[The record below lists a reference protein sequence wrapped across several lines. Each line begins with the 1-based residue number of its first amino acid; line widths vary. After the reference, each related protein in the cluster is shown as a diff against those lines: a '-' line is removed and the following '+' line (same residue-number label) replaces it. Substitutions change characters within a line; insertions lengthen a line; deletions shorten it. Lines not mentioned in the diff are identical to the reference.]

1 MTIVQE
7 VKKIIP
13 SKLDDKAKVVYN
25 RLKEETN
32 NFDVEFLV
40 VYADLEKAVEEF
52 VEIVKKKYPD
62 AIKIVRKKEKPTPP
76 PPTPEPE
83 TDDKE
88 VIEVMK
94 DYRISETQAKKLVQ
108 LRRDASESKKES
120 IDKMLDTLKTSEF
133 YNARYTSKQNID
145 KNRTRDIGKD
155 SNRGSLTSKDEM
167 NMTGRKFK
175 RISKAG
181 HKNQYGTTE
190 GGKVYYEY
198 RANRRDIDDKIRLEN
213 GGMASQGRF
222 KKRFSNGGKIEKGDN
237 VNVIAENKS
246 GVVMN
251 VISNGK
257 HFTIQF
263 VDGTKKVYDKNEIR
277 KIFDEYDE
285 FSEGGGV
292 ENFKYER
299 GQKFEDQYGE
309 IILLNKYS
317 DTLWEARRWSGMRHV
332 GDVVISEKDLD
343 LIRTKKM
350 AQGDLVHG
358 RFSKHF
364 KKGGATEKATYIPKS
379 NIKALTT
386 TYGNTIKGKDLLDGA
401 YTTRKD
407 IRKDPKM
414 IRSIFEEE
422 YFEEFGEGGGI
433 QMGLIYRVD
442 GKDYLF
448 TSQKQNYQGNYDL
461 WEAYEIVYDNYEGEK
476 HVNYEKTKTSSR
488 LKYFPS
494 NVKVKNVSVEY
505 FKKGGGINNYAK
517 GGWVLYDEDTQKLI
531 KKYKTEAEAKADL
544 YEYYGNA
551 NIVKES
557 VWNKTTEP
565 KVDRFMFEEEMYE
578 FKKGGKTPKDF
589 ENLIYGVKV
598 IETIGNKTNEVI
610 VAMFQE
616 KFERDAFLL
625 KREER
630 KARRISASSKEIP
643 NYDYQIIPINPY

>member
-120 IDKMLDTLKTSEF
+120 IDKMLDTLKKSEF

-237 VNVIAENKS
+237 VNVISENKS

-251 VISNGK
+251 VISN
-257 HFTIQF
+257 
-263 VDGTKKVYDKNEIR
+263 
-277 KIFDEYDE
+277 
-285 FSEGGGV
+285 
-292 ENFKYER
+292 
-299 GQKFEDQYGE
+299 
-309 IILLNKYS
+309 
-317 DTLWEARRWSGMRHV
+317 
-332 GDVVISEKDLD
+332 
-343 LIRTKKM
+343 
-350 AQGDLVHG
+350 
-358 RFSKHF
+358 
-364 KKGGATEKATYIPKS
+364 
-379 NIKALTT
+379 
-386 TYGNTIKGKDLLDGA
+386 
-401 YTTRKD
+401 
-407 IRKDPKM
+407 
-414 IRSIFEEE
+414 
-422 YFEEFGEGGGI
+422 
-433 QMGLIYRVD
+433 
-442 GKDYLF
+442 
-448 TSQKQNYQGNYDL
+448 
-461 WEAYEIVYDNYEGEK
+461 
-476 HVNYEKTKTSSR
+476 
-488 LKYFPS
+488 
-494 NVKVKNVSVEY
+494 
-505 FKKGGGINNYAK
+505 
-517 GGWVLYDEDTQKLI
+517 
-531 KKYKTEAEAKADL
+531 
-544 YEYYGNA
+544 
-551 NIVKES
+551 
-557 VWNKTTEP
+557 
-565 KVDRFMFEEEMYE
+565 
-578 FKKGGKTPKDF
+578 
-589 ENLIYGVKV
+589 
-598 IETIGNKTNEVI
+598 
-610 VAMFQE
+610 
-616 KFERDAFLL
+616 
-625 KREER
+625 
-630 KARRISASSKEIP
+630 
-643 NYDYQIIPINPY
+643 

>member
-175 RISKAG
+175 RVSKAG

-198 RANRRDIDDKIRLEN
+198 RANRRDIDDKIRLAK
-213 GGMASQGRF
+213 GGIVGNEVEFMYYGEPRKGTIIEDLGDSYGVQSGNSQIAVDKEDVTNIFEAKKGRF
-222 KKRFSNGGKIEKGDN
+222 
-237 VNVIAENKS
+237 
-246 GVVMN
+246 
-251 VISNGK
+251 
-257 HFTIQF
+257 
-263 VDGTKKVYDKNEIR
+263 
-277 KIFDEYDE
+277 
-285 FSEGGGV
+285 
-292 ENFKYER
+292 
-299 GQKFEDQYGE
+299 YG
-309 IILLNKYS
+309 L
-317 DTLWEARRWSGMRHV
+317 
-332 GDVVISEKDLD
+332 
-343 LIRTKKM
+343 
-350 AQGDLVHG
+350 
-358 RFSKHF
+358 F

-407 IRKDPKM
+407 IRQDPKM
-414 IRSIFEEE
+414 VRTIFEEE
-422 YFEEFGEGGGI
+422 YFEEFGRGGGI

-442 GKDYLF
+442 EKDYLF
-448 TSQKQNYQGNYDL
+448 TSQKQNYQGFYDL
-461 WEAYEIVYDNYEGEK
+461 WEAYEVVYDNYEGEK
-476 HVNYEKTKTSSR
+476 HVNYEKTKTPLR

-494 NVKVKNVSVEY
+494 NVRVKNVSSEY
-505 FKKGGGINNYAK
+505 FNKGGGINNYAK

-589 ENLIYGVKV
+589 ENLKYGVKV

-610 VAMFQE
+610 VAMFNQ
-616 KFERDAFLL
+616 KHERDAFIR

-630 KARRISASSKEIP
+630 QKERISASSKEIP